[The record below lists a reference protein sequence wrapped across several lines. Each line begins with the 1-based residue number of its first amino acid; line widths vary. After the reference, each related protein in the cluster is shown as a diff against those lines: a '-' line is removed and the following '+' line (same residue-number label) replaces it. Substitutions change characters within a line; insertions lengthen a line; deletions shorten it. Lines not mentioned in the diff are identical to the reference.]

1 MTHNMKNIQFFCI
14 LFSISVIATA
24 QDSPIFTDRPN
35 VTDAVPLISPGTF
48 QVELGYA
55 NTQSGNFSHNTIP
68 NLSVKYGLVDW
79 LELRVLTNYAV
90 NRFDFMGAE
99 TQSGVT
105 PITFSP
111 KFGLLEQDGA
121 IPRTSLVT
129 NFTFPNVGAQAFQLD
144 ELNYGFRLLLEYGFG
159 KFTWT
164 NSTGTDW
171 PKGFEQT
178 WAFTT
183 VGGYA
188 LTDKLSTWLELFGTF
203 NDDNGGM
210 GFDFGL
216 AYLVSP
222 SFQVDIIYG
231 NQIGGTDYQL
241 IGVGGAWKTNFR
253 E

>member
-1 MTHNMKNIQFFCI
+1 MNKSTLLLL
-14 LFSISVIATA
+14 LFITSLEIFA

-55 NTQSGNFSHNTIP
+55 NTQMGSFSHTTIP
-68 NLSVKYGLVDW
+68 NLSVKYGLLDW
-79 LELRVLTNYAV
+79 LELRVLTNYATDKIEV
-90 NRFDFMGAE
+90 MGSE
-99 TQSGVT
+99 TQRGIT

-111 KFGLLEQDGA
+111 KFGLLEQDGV

-129 NFTFPNVGAQAFQLD
+129 NFTFPNVGAEAYQLD
-144 ELNYGFRLLLEYGFG
+144 ELNYGFRLLFEYGFG

-171 PKGFEQT
+171 PKGFDQT

-203 NDDNGGM
+203 NDDNGGL

-241 IGVGGAWKTNFR
+241 IGFGGAWKTNFKD
-253 E
+253 

>member
-1 MTHNMKNIQFFCI
+1 MNRLTFFLALIIASSKI
-14 LFSISVIATA
+14 LA
-24 QDSPIFTDRPN
+24 QDTPIFTDRPN

-55 NTQSGNFSHNTIP
+55 YTDTENAVISGIKNQTIP
-68 NLSVKYGLVDW
+68 NLSLKYGLFNW
-79 LELRVLTNYAV
+79 LELRVLSNYLINKIPDIETN
-90 NRFDFMGAE
+90 RGI
-99 TQSGVT
+99 T

-111 KFGLLEQDGA
+111 KFGLLEQEGA

-129 NFTFPNVGAQAFQLD
+129 NFTFPNVGTEAYQLD
-144 ELNYGFRLLLEYGFG
+144 ELNYGFRLLFEYGFG

-171 PKGFEQT
+171 PKGEGQS

-188 LTDKLSTWLELFGTF
+188 ITDKLGTWLELFGTF
-203 NDDNGGM
+203 NDDFGGV
-210 GFDFGL
+210 GFDFGIT
-216 AYLVSP
+216 YLVSP
-222 SFQVDIIYG
+222 NFQLDIIFG
-231 NQIGGTDYQL
+231 NQIGGSEYQL
-241 IGVGGAWKTNFR
+241 IGFGGAWKTSFK

>member
-1 MTHNMKNIQFFCI
+1 MNKLPFL
-14 LFSISVIATA
+14 LFISFISFDVIAQET
-24 QDSPIFTDRPN
+24 PIFTDRPN

-48 QVELGYA
+48 QVEFGYA
-55 NTQSGNFSHNTIP
+55 NSQSGNFSHNTIP
-68 NLSVKYGLVDW
+68 NLSVKYGLIDW

-90 NRFDFMGAE
+90 NKFDFMGSE
-99 TQSGVT
+99 TQSGIT

-111 KFGLLEQDGA
+111 KFGILEQEGA

-144 ELNYGFRLLLEYGFG
+144 ELNYGFRLLFEYGFG
-159 KFTWT
+159 RFTWT

-171 PKGFEQT
+171 PKGTEQI

-203 NDDNGGM
+203 NDDNGGV

-222 SFQVDIIYG
+222 NFQIDLIYG
-231 NQIGGTDYQL
+231 NQIGGSEYQL
-241 IGVGGAWKTNFR
+241 IGFGGAWKTSFK

>member
-1 MTHNMKNIQFFCI
+1 MNRLTFFLALIIASSKI
-14 LFSISVIATA
+14 LA
-24 QDSPIFTDRPN
+24 QDIPIFTDRPN

-55 NTQSGNFSHNTIP
+55 NTQSGSFSHNTVP

-90 NRFDFMGAE
+90 NKIELMGAE
-99 TQSGVT
+99 TQRGIT

-111 KFGLLEQDGA
+111 KFGLTEQDGA

-129 NFTFPNVGAQAFQLD
+129 NFTFPNVGAEAYQLD
-144 ELNYGFRLLLEYGFG
+144 ELNYGFRLLFEYGFG

-171 PKGFEQT
+171 PKGFDQT

-203 NDDNGGM
+203 NDDNGGL

-241 IGVGGAWKTNFR
+241 IGFGGAWKTNFK